1 MQNLELRYVTA
12 KTEMAELAHQ
22 SEMERNSMQKRHE
35 SEIKSLEE
43 KLGQKRIT
51 PLSVSIFFCRP

>member
-51 PLSVSIFFCRP
+51 PLSVS